1 MAITML
7 MVTPQINGIGTN
19 VDPAEDL
26 KLWNRSPKGLAG
38 TIGFVAQ
45 PPHSIFSENICVVF
59 LG

>member
-1 MAITML
+1 ML

-38 TIGFVAQ
+38 TIGFVCGTT
-45 PPHSIFSENICVVF
+45 PTFHI
-59 LG
+59 